1 MRDGAQVALLQNTG
15 FNDALWHLRLMA
27 QNALR
32 VANVLANRRLHRPP
46 RYCPILLAFV
56 TNRCNLRCKM
66 CGVCELTS
74 PMDHTPELTTDE
86 WRGVIRSAVRMRTS
100 LMLMSG
106 GEPLL
111 RQDVFDII
119 RYACDQGIAFHLCT
133 NGTLIDKEKA
143 LRLAETG
150 VNTVSVSIE
159 SPVKAIHERLRG
171 PGTFDRAVQGV
182 RLLREHA
189 PNVNIGVNYL
199 ITSAN
204 FLNMAEMI
212 PFVESLGAHQLKY
225 APIHTNLLHKRK
237 RIGDYGDLLFGEED
251 LEELDREMRLLMKA
265 AAQNRL
271 LTTSPM
277 FLSKISSFYSRP
289 SKFRCY
295 AGYAACAVDPFG
307 VVTPCVDMDGSLS
320 VRDRPLEAIWRSPEF
335 QVQRREVHRCN
346 SSCWDTTNAELS
358 IRLRVRS
365 LIRDLALTWKDIG
378 FYYGKDGS

>member
-1 MRDGAQVALLQNTG
+1 VQNGTQVVLLQNTQADG
-15 FNDALWHLRLMA
+15 SLWHLRLMA
-27 QNALR
+27 QNALK
-32 VANVLANRRLHRPP
+32 VANVLVNRRLHRPP

-74 PMDHTPELTTDE
+74 PTEHTPELTTEE
-86 WRGVIRSAVRMRTS
+86 WKGVVRSAVKLRTT

-111 RQDVFDII
+111 RPDLFEII
-119 RYACDQGIAFHLCT
+119 RYARDQGIAFHLCT

-143 LRLAETG
+143 LNLAETG

-159 SPVKAIHERLRG
+159 SPVKEIHERLRG
-171 PGTFDRAVQGV
+171 PGTFECAIQGV
-182 RLLREHA
+182 QLLREHA
-189 PNVNIGVNYL
+189 PNVNIGINYL

-204 FLNMAEMI
+204 FRNMAAMI
-212 PFVESLGAHQLKY
+212 PFAESLGADQLKY

-251 LEELDREMRLLMKA
+251 LDELDHEMSLLMKA

-289 SKFRCY
+289 PKFRCY

-307 VVTPCVDMDGSLS
+307 VVAPCVDMDGALS
-320 VRDRPLEAIWRSPEF
+320 VRQLPLEAIWRSPEF

-365 LIRDLALTWKDIG
+365 LILDLALTWKDIG
-378 FYYGKDGS
+378 FYYGKGGS